1 MIDAQGLRA
10 VYRKEFPEWVRLPAL
25 VDADL
30 LCLPVNWRE
39 EKRGI
44 NFPKGD
50 GKIDPSPICSIGCFW
65 PFSACHEGQQSTQ
78 SCPSYQAKIGQKW
91 TLTLELSGRA

>member
-10 VYRKEFPEWVRLPAL
+10 VYHKEFPEWVRLPAL

-44 NFPKGD
+44 NFPKGE
-50 GKIDPSPICSIGCFW
+50 GIIDPSPICSIGYFW
-65 PFSACHEGQQSTQ
+65 PISVGRDRQKTATSG
-78 SCPSYQAKIGQKW
+78 PSVFLKRR
-91 TLTLELSGRA
+91 L

>member
-25 VDADL
+25 VGADL

-50 GKIDPSPICSIGCFW
+50 GKIDPSPICWSPICWLPG
-65 PFSACHEGQQSTQ
+65 
-78 SCPSYQAKIGQKW
+78 SCPGSASI
-91 TLTLELSGRA
+91 